1 MAGRRTHYTREYKV
15 AAVRRILE
23 DGQTIADVA
32 RDLGIRANL
41 IGKWKRE
48 FVARQG
54 KSFPGKGYQTPEQEE
69 LSRLREENAR
79 LRRENDFL
87 KKTAAFFAKE
97 SK

>member
-1 MAGRRTHYTREYKV
+1 MTAKRTHYTREFKV

-23 DGQTIADVA
+23 NGQTIAEVA
-32 RDLGIRANL
+32 RDLGIRANQV
-41 IGKWKRE
+41 GKWKRD
-48 FVARQG
+48 FVAKAG
-54 KSFPGKGYQTPEQEE
+54 HSFPGKGQQSPEQEE
-69 LSRLREENAR
+69 LSRLREENVR